1 MLHIVS
7 LGLDD
12 AVPLADATVAASHRA
27 GITVAVA
34 VVDASGQIVVLHR
47 MDGTQPAGV
56 DIAVAKAR
64 TAAGFRKPSKHF
76 EDIAASGGRPGLLGL
91 PEMFGGI
98 AVEGGVPV
106 WVPAQDGRPA
116 VCVGALGV
124 SGGRSDQDAE
134 VAEEAIEAFLKTL

>member
-1 MLHIVS
+1 MYSLLS

-12 AVPLADATVAASHRA
+12 ARLLADATVQASRRI
-27 GITVAVA
+27 GISVAVA
-34 VVDASGQIVVLHR
+34 VVDPGGQVVVLHR

-56 DIAVAKAR
+56 DLAVAKAR

-76 EDIAASGGRPGLLGL
+76 EDIASAADRQGLLGL
-91 PEMFGGI
+91 PAVVGGL

-106 WVPAQDGRPA
+106 WLPEAEGRLA

-124 SGGRSDQDAE
+124 SGGTSTEDAE
-134 VAEEAIEAFLKTL
+134 VAAEAIEAFLKGL